1 MSAEKTCRGG
11 PGDVRIRRLINIAGA
26 TTGVSRRLT
35 WSTCQWTCW
44 GLTRCCCSWPLPPYL
59 NVTNII
65 CSLATS
71 SSLISSSAPRRRKST
86 TKTTSDITTTST
98 RCCDDVCSIIHP
110 FIRSF
115 IRSFVRSFVRSFIH
129 SFIYSFLPSSV
140 YLFQLTNIHINID
153 TLWLDLYQK
162 FYSITHSFFH

>member
-115 IRSFVRSFVRSFIH
+115 IHSFVHSFIRSFIH
-129 SFIYSFLPSSV
+129 SFLPPCICFSSQISIST
-140 YLFQLTNIHINID
+140 LIH
-153 TLWLDLYQK
+153 YG
-162 FYSITHSFFH
+162 